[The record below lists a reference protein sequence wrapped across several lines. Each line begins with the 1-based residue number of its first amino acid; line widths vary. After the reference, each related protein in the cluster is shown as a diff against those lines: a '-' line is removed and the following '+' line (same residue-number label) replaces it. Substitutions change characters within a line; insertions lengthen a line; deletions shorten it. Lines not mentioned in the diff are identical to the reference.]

1 MALVKIVDI
10 DGVQWEMKD
19 QTARN
24 KITNIET
31 IISSQA
37 LEDVILNLN
46 EGFQAEAVSARYHYK
61 VGKIHFVDFNI
72 RNIKGVNLGTKE
84 TAQIFS
90 TNLRPIKNTS
100 FILVD
105 CIAPATLRC
114 FIDTDGSISIGE
126 SKGLING
133 NNNIYGGL
141 IFAEP

>member
-1 MALVKIVDI
+1 MAEVKTIDI
-10 DGVQWEMKD
+10 DGVQWSIKD
-19 QTARN
+19 QTARD

-37 LEDVILNLN
+37 LEDITLNLN
-46 EGFQAEAVSARYHYK
+46 EGYQAELLLARYHYK

-72 RNIKGVNLGTKE
+72 RNIKGLNLGTE
-84 TAQIFS
+84 VTAKVFS

-114 FIDTDGSISIGE
+114 FIDIDGSISIGE

-133 NNNIYGGL
+133 NNSIYGGL
-141 IFAEP
+141 IFGEQ

>member
-1 MALVKIVDI
+1 MAEVKIIDI

-19 QTARN
+19 QQARN
-24 KITNIET
+24 KIANIET

-46 EGFQAEAVSARYHYK
+46 EGYQADIVLARYHYK
-61 VGKIHFVDFNI
+61 AGKIHFIDFNI
-72 RNIKGVNLGTKE
+72 KNIKGLNLGTKE
-84 TAQIFS
+84 TAQAFS
-90 TNLRPIKNTS
+90 TNLRPVKNTS

-126 SKGLING
+126 SKGLIQGDNY
-133 NNNIYGGL
+133 IYGEL

>member
-1 MALVKIVDI
+1 MAEAKIIDI
-10 DGVQWEMKD
+10 DGVQWSIKD
-19 QTARN
+19 QTARD

-37 LEDVILNLN
+37 LEDITLNLN
-46 EGFQAEAVSARYHYK
+46 EKFKADLFLTRFHYK
-61 VGKIHFVDFNI
+61 VGKIHFIDFNI
-72 RNIKGVNLGTKE
+72 KNIKGENLGTDQ
-84 TAQIFS
+84 TAQVFS

-105 CIAPATLRC
+105 CIAPVTLRC

-126 SKGLING
+126 SKGLIQG

>member
-19 QTARN
+19 QTARD

-37 LEDVILNLN
+37 LEDITLNLN
-46 EGFQAEAVSARYHYK
+46 EGYQAELLLARYHYK

-72 RNIKGVNLGTKE
+72 KNLKGLNLGTKE
-84 TAQIFS
+84 TAQIFL